1 LHLLADEMFELWKAA
16 AQMRGE
22 VKTVASNATRT
33 YYHLHDSTPEEIK
46 ESVNWLL
53 KSSTFAY
60 GQVDLKVL

>member
-1 LHLLADEMFELWKAA
+1 MFELWKAA

-22 VKTVASNATRT
+22 VKTVASNATRI
-33 YYHLHDSTPEEIK
+33 YYHMRDSTPEGIK

>member
-1 LHLLADEMFELWKAA
+1 
-16 AQMRGE
+16 MRGE